1 MGWIQDRPG
10 RFQALC
16 VTLIA
21 AIWLLI
27 EYFWPGFQKEWVLA
41 KNSQTRLDIYLG
53 TLGAAAIVSGFSGV
67 VSVFGLTSDSDRF
80 VRFRVQAGVALQN
93 NWSNVVSAGLLGM
106 AFALAAA
113 ITDALTAPRVATGLF
128 ALSCCFLLENAV
140 RTVWLMKKL
149 IGVTAESDK
158 EKYAEDN
165 F

>member
-1 MGWIQDRPG
+1 MGWIQDKPG

-16 VTLIA
+16 VALIA
-21 AIWLLI
+21 AIWFLI
-27 EYFWPGFQKEWVLA
+27 EHFWPSFQSDWILA
-41 KNSQTRLDIYLG
+41 QNSQTRQDIYLG

-67 VSVFGLTSDSDRF
+67 VSVFGLTSDSERF
-80 VRFRVQAGVALQN
+80 VRFRVQAGIALQN

-113 ITDALTAPRVATGLF
+113 ITDALTASRVATGLF

-149 IGVTAESDK
+149 IGVTAESDRK
-158 EKYAEDN
+158 KYAAEN